1 MPYIKSKF
9 SLNQQVSVIK
19 SGKTGS
25 VTTIVFD
32 AKGVHADVQ
41 MPSAKRPW
49 RYAESELQ
57 TAAEAA
63 KAAKAK
69 AKAAK
74 TAKPVV
80 VKAVKPVGPKAAKPV
95 KAVKATPAKVAKQP
109 KAKKTK

>member
-1 MPYIKSKF
+1 MPSIKSKF

-25 VTTIVFD
+25 VTAIVSD

-57 TAAEAA
+57 TVAEAA

-74 TAKPVV
+74 PVI
-80 VKAVKPVGPKAAKPV
+80 VKAVKAATPVAPKAAKPDKVV
-95 KAVKATPAKVAKQP
+95 KAAPA
-109 KAKKTK
+109 KAKKAK

>member
-1 MPYIKSKF
+1 MPSIKIKF

-25 VTTIVFD
+25 VTAIVAD

-57 TAAEAA
+57 TVAEAA

-69 AKAAK
+69 A
-74 TAKPVV
+74 AKPVV
-80 VKAVKPVGPKAAKPV
+80 VKAVKPVAPKAAKPA
-95 KAVKATPAKVAKQP
+95 KAVKAAPAKAT
-109 KAKKTK
+109 KAKKAK

>member
-1 MPYIKSKF
+1 MPSIKSKF

-41 MPSAKRPW
+41 MPAARRPW

-63 KAAKAK
+63 KAAKAR
-69 AKAAK
+69 AKAAI
-74 TAKPVV
+74 